1 MIFQKLSRH
10 SFITA
15 LVVLLLLPSNTQA
28 ADIDSL
34 CNQMELLKAGSN
46 YPQLSQTYE
55 EMGHHYLRE
64 RKYADALMYFKD
76 ALAINTEIL
85 QNNNVDVHVHIGR
98 AYQRMNE
105 FEDALNHYF
114 LFIED
119 KNSNSNLELKTM
131 AFGNVAKIYR
141 EMGNFKLAYNYRL
154 KALQICEELPDSLGI
169 ARSLYEIGNIFF
181 YQFRFESALENFFQ
195 TLQISQEIDNQTAIY
210 ASLGAIGSTY
220 ERLGKIE
227 QSLEYNLKALKLS
240 EEMDYTMGMAY
251 ARQNVG
257 SNYFYLGKCELAL
270 DYFNESWKL
279 KQESGDKWG
288 EIESLVAIGD
298 VYVDLDEFNLSLD
311 YFNKALKI
319 ARAIGSRPRM
329 IEVYESMGESYKRNG
344 DIGNAFKYQTAYL
357 QLRDSLFSESTM
369 QEMNQAKIN
378 YEMYKKEREIVLLKK
393 ENELLQTQQEIR
405 FYQNASLMGIT
416 FFAIFTT
423 ALFLYYR
430 KLRQYNGILR
440 TKNEQIQEQ
449 NQELES
455 INHQQIQLNKLL
467 ANKNEQIQE
476 QNQQLESSNQELR
489 QFAYI
494 ASHDLKE
501 PLRTISSYTSLLDRR
516 YKKNLDG
523 DAQEFMGFVTDAVK
537 RMYALLDDLLAYS
550 KVGSQNQSK
559 TWISTKDVLENV
571 VDILQTTIHQ
581 KKAFI
586 DTQFLPTIK
595 ANEVQMQQLFQNL
608 ISNALKFQ
616 ANEAPKIWIDC
627 QKKGKF
633 YVFSIR
639 DNGIGIAHDYQ
650 QKIFEMFRRLHT
662 KEEYEGTGIG
672 LATCKKIVEQH
683 GGQIWVESS
692 VGQGSTFYFTIP
704 IEQPIKNGSPVED
717 TDIPTAKNGNAA
729 EKTAIVKNGYKVH

>member
-1 MIFQKLSRH
+1 MLQKLSRH
-10 SFITA
+10 STTI
-15 LVVLLLLPSNTQA
+15 LLLALFFSWKTQA
-28 ADIDSL
+28 ANIDSL
-34 CNQMELLKAGSN
+34 CHQMELLKHGSN
-46 YPQLSQTYE
+46 YPDLSQTYE
-55 EMGHHYLRE
+55 EMGHHYFGKRQYQEALSYYR
-64 RKYADALMYFKD
+64 DALSIKSQ
-76 ALAINTEIL
+76 IQE
-85 QNNNVDVHVHIGR
+85 VDVNDKLSLFVHIGR

-105 FEDALNHYF
+105 FESALDNYF
-114 LFIED
+114 LFLES
-119 KNSNSNLELKTM
+119 KNNHMDGSLK
-131 AFGNVAKIYR
+131 AKALGNVAKIYQ

-154 KALQICEELPDSLGI
+154 QALQMYEEMPDSLGI
-169 ARSLYEIGNIFF
+169 ARSLYEIGNIYF
-181 YQFRFESALENFFQ
+181 YQFRFESALEHFFQ
-195 TLQISQEIDNQTAIY
+195 TMNIAEDIENETAIY

-227 QSLEYNLKALKLS
+227 ESLEYNLKALNLS
-240 EEMDYTMGMAY
+240 EKMDYPRGIAY
-251 ARQNVG
+251 AHQNVG
-257 SNYFYLGKCELAL
+257 SNYFNLGECGEAL
-270 DYFNESWKL
+270 EYFNESCEL
-279 KQESGDKWG
+279 KRELGDKWG
-288 EIESLVAIGD
+288 EIESLNAIGNI
-298 VYVDLDEFNLSLD
+298 YIELDEFELSID
-311 YFNKALKI
+311 YFEEALKI

-329 IEVYESMGESYKRNG
+329 IEVFESMGRSYHRNG
-344 DIGNAFKYQTAYL
+344 DINRAFKYQSAYIN
-357 QLRDSLFSESTM
+357 LRDSLLSENTL

-405 FYQNASLMGIT
+405 FYQNASLMGIA
-416 FFAIFTT
+416 FFVVFTA

-430 KLRQYNGILR
+430 KLRQYNAILR

-516 YKKNLDG
+516 YKKSLDE

-550 KVGSQNQSK
+550 RVGSQNQSK
-559 TWISTKDVLENV
+559 ERINTREAVEAV
-571 VDILQTTIHQ
+571 VAILQTNIRQ
-581 KKAFI
+581 KNATI
-586 DTQFLPTIK
+586 DTQFLPTVK
-595 ANEVQMQQLFQNL
+595 ANQVQMQQLFQNL

-616 ANEAPKIWIDC
+616 TDEAPKVWIDC
-627 QKKGKF
+627 HKKGKF
-633 YVFSIR
+633 HVFSVR
-639 DNGIGIAHDYQ
+639 DNGIGIALDYQ

-683 GGQIWVESS
+683 GGQIWVESE
-692 VGQGSTFYFTIP
+692 VGQGSTFYFTLP
-704 IEQPIKNGSPVED
+704 IEQQL
-717 TDIPTAKNGNAA
+717 AKNGMPMPIKEEGKLEVA
-729 EKTAIVKNGYKVH
+729 KNGYSL